1 MKRINCGSENFIEE
15 IERLSLSGEDAFSC
29 VEPGVRAIIERVRKD
44 ADDALVELTQ
54 EFDGISL
61 DPENLVI
68 GPEEMARALG
78 ELPTETLA
86 ALKLAEERVRAFHEA
101 QVPFAITL
109 EPTSGER
116 LSLEPT
122 ALASVGLYVP
132 GGTAAYPS
140 TVLMNAV
147 PARVAGVKELVLCT
161 PPGSDGKVPD
171 AVLAA
176 AALAGLTRV
185 VPVGGAQAI
194 AALAYGTKSVPRVDK
209 IVGPGNVYVAAA
221 KRIVRGRVEIDKEAG
236 PSEVVVLLDNAAL
249 AEWAAADLLAQAEHD
264 VQAMAVGICVG
275 AETADALEREVQ
287 SQLRSALRSAE
298 IAQALQNRGAIIE
311 VASREE
317 AIKISEMLAPE
328 HLEILLERAEEAG
341 KGIRN
346 AGAVFCGPW
355 SPVPL
360 GDYIAGPNH
369 VLPTGGTARFASPL
383 GVYDFI
389 KWTSKVSFDEA
400 AVVRLAEPAA
410 RLADLEGL
418 PAHARALRLRRG
430 DS

>member
-1 MKRINCGSENFIEE
+1 MRRFSYGEENFGAE
-15 IERLSLSGEDAFSC
+15 IERLSLSGEDAFSR
-29 VEPGVRAIIERVRKD
+29 VEADVGAIIERVR
-44 ADDALVELTQ
+44 AEGDDALVELTHK
-54 EFDGISL
+54 FDGVSL
-61 DPENLVI
+61 DPARLVV
-68 GPEEMARALG
+68 GQEEMARARDA
-78 ELPTETLA
+78 LPSETLD
-86 ALKLAEERVRAFHEA
+86 ALRLAEERIRAFHEA
-101 QVPFAITL
+101 QIPRKITI
-109 EPTSGER
+109 EEAPGEW

-122 ALASVGLYVP
+122 ALSSVGLYVP

-147 PARVAGVKELVLCT
+147 PARVAGVGELVLCT
-161 PPGSDGKVPD
+161 PPGANGEVPA

-176 AALAGLTRV
+176 ASLAGLERV
-185 VPVGGAQAI
+185 VRVGGAQAI
-194 AALAYGTKSVPRVDK
+194 AAMAYGTRSVPRVDK

-236 PSEVVVLLDNAAL
+236 PSEVVVLLDDEAL

-264 VQAMAVGICVG
+264 ARAMAVGVCLG
-275 AETADALEREVQ
+275 AEVADALGREVER
-287 SQLRSALRSAE
+287 QLRSAERSEA
-298 IAQALQNRGAIIE
+298 IAQALENRGALIE
-311 VASREE
+311 VASREQALE
-317 AIKISEMLAPE
+317 VAEMLAPE
-328 HLEILLERAEEAG
+328 HLEILMERAEEAAR
-341 KGIRN
+341 GIRH

-369 VLPTGGTARFASPL
+369 VLPTGGAARFASPL

-389 KWTSKVSFDEA
+389 KWTSKVCFDADA
-400 AVVRLAEPAA
+400 AARLTEPAA

-430 DS
+430 AS

>member
-1 MKRINCGSENFIEE
+1 MRRFSYGAENFGAE
-15 IERLSLSGEDAFSC
+15 IERLSLSGEDAFSR
-29 VEPGVRAIIERVRKD
+29 VEDGVRAIIERVR
-44 ADDALVELTQ
+44 AGGDDALVELTS
-54 EFDGISL
+54 EFDGVSL
-61 DPENLVI
+61 DPESLVV
-68 GPEEMARALG
+68 GPEEMARAL
-78 ELPTETLA
+78 EALPPETLD
-86 ALKLAEERVRAFHEA
+86 ALKLAEERIRAFHEA
-101 QVPFAITL
+101 QVPRKIMVEQT
-109 EPTSGER
+109 PGER

-122 ALASVGLYVP
+122 ALARVGLYAP

-147 PARVAGVKELVLCT
+147 PARVAGVEELVLCT
-161 PPGSDGKVPD
+161 PPHASGEVPA

-176 AALAGLTRV
+176 AHLAGLERV
-185 VPVGGAQAI
+185 VRVGGAQAI
-194 AALAYGTKSVPRVDK
+194 AAMAYGTRSVPRVDK

-236 PSEVVVLLDNAAL
+236 PSEVVVLLDDAAL

-264 VQAMAVGICVG
+264 AQAMAVGVCLG
-275 AETADALEREVQ
+275 AEVADVLEEEME
-287 SQLRSALRSAE
+287 SQLRIALRSEE
-298 IAQALQNRGAIIE
+298 IAQALENRGAIIE
-311 VASREE
+311 VASREQALE
-317 AIKISEMLAPE
+317 VAEMLAPE
-328 HLEILLERAEEAG
+328 HLEILMERAEEAAR
-341 KGIRN
+341 GIRN

-369 VLPTGGTARFASPL
+369 VLPTGGAARFASPL

-389 KWTSKVSFDEA
+389 KWTSKVCFDEQA
-400 AVVRLAEPAA
+400 AARLAEPAA

-430 DS
+430 AS